1 MPQRAGMRKLPRA
14 PTVRDAPYF
23 RRKAANP
30 ALPTSD
36 SEQSARH
43 IAGTGGFSGLHPA
56 SLAAIVK
63 NCRTFLAEDFSM
75 SVPRTPPFAPD
86 FSKGLLPAVAQD
98 HRSGDVL
105 MLAYMNEEAWQKTLQ
120 TGEVHYWS
128 RSRNQLWHKGAT
140 SGNVQKVRSVRL
152 DCDSDAI
159 LLLVEQEGGAACHTG
174 RRSCFYRE
182 WKDGSPREC
191 SPRVFDP
198 KDVYGG

>member
-1 MPQRAGMRKLPRA
+1 
-14 PTVRDAPYF
+14 
-23 RRKAANP
+23 
-30 ALPTSD
+30 
-36 SEQSARH
+36 
-43 IAGTGGFSGLHPA
+43 
-56 SLAAIVK
+56 
-63 NCRTFLAEDFSM
+63 M

-105 MLAYMNEEAWQKTLQ
+105 MLAYMNEEAWQKMLQ

-140 SGNVQKVRSVRL
+140 SGNVRKVRSVRL